1 MTRRTTKVSSR
12 VKERL
17 EELKTTLGLKN
28 ESQVVAYLL
37 AMYDEHFPS
46 TTVVQH
52 RKYCDAALA
61 LSASDDA

>member
-37 AMYDEHFPS
+37 AMYDEHFPLM
-46 TTVVQH
+46 TVVQH
-52 RKYCDAALA
+52 RKFYDAALA
-61 LSASDDA
+61 SYDDA